1 MALPCHGGSSGDGAG
16 EVEDVGERD
25 DFEGV
30 ATLGPPRWVCQPVEV
45 RMPGQQFGQVIAQ
58 CACFFRGEE
67 DGRLDGVRN
76 LADRCGSLCLPQR
89 RRVSRTG

>member
-1 MALPCHGGSSGDGAG
+1 
-16 EVEDVGERD
+16 
-25 DFEGV
+25 
-30 ATLGPPRWVCQPVEV
+30 
-45 RMPGQQFGQVIAQ
+45 MPGQQFGQVIAQ